1 MSRYHITSPVL
12 NHILGVFPDSTLI
25 NGLGRY
31 SGGPQSDLAVI
42 NVEYGK
48 RYRFRLVGMSC
59 HPNFMFSID
68 GHNLTVIEAD
78 GILTE
83 PLLVD
88 SLQVF
93 AGQRYSV
100 IMNATQPVG
109 NYWIRALPNAPFG
122 ANFVGGLNSAILR
135 YSGAPNQDPTSN
147 LTTGVIPFLEQ
158 NLHTLINPGAPG
170 VPGYGNA
177 DINLEITATNLLGV
191 YYVNGVRYRAP
202 TVPVLLQILSGVQ
215 QATDLMPNG
224 SVYVLEPNKVVE
236 LTMKMVGAAGPV
248 SSRSLS
254 YLCNYLHAFSIPST
268 YMGFVRR
275 QEATHTSDLI
285 YRILSMLSKAQ
296 VSRPSTTKTP
306 SVETWSLLVL
316 MGNRWLFDG

>member
-1 MSRYHITSPVL
+1 VSRYHIASPIL
-12 NHILGVFPDSTLI
+12 NHILGVSVNSTLI

-31 SGGPQSDLAVI
+31 KGGPKSELAVI

-59 HPNFMFSID
+59 DPSFKFSID

-83 PLLVD
+83 SLLVD

-109 NYWIRALPNAPFG
+109 NYWIRALPSVFG
-122 ANFVGGLNSAILR
+122 SDFAGGLNSAILR
-135 YSGAPNQDPTSN
+135 YSGAPIQDPTSN
-147 LTTGVIPFLEQ
+147 NQTTGVMPLLEQ

-170 VPGYGNA
+170 IPEYGKA
-177 DINLEITATNLLGV
+177 DINIEITAANIGGV
-191 YYVNGVRYRAP
+191 YYMNGVRYRVP
-202 TVPVLLQILSGVQ
+202 TVPVLLQILSGAQ

-224 SVYVLEPNKVVE
+224 SVFVLEPNKVVE
-236 LTMKMVGAAGPV
+236 LTMKISGSGGSV
-248 SSRSLS
+248 SFQCLS
-254 YLCNYLHAFSIPST
+254 SLCNYLHAFSTPST
-268 YMGFVRR
+268 YMGFVRF
-275 QEATHTSDLI
+275 QEVAHTSDLI
-285 YRILSMLSKAQ
+285 HRMLLMLSKAQ
-296 VSRPSTTKTP
+296 ASIRPSTTKTP
-306 SVETWSLLVL
+306 SVET
-316 MGNRWLFDG
+316 